1 VSLSCHYGHRPHR
14 HNARAPDARTF
25 CAERSSQISNWT
37 TFHLP
42 SSLLQCG
49 HRQGLL
55 RCSRANPG
63 CMRVHPCP
71 ALDSAPRLTLVLP
84 CHLHAQC
91 RCSPSSPGGA
101 AHKPPD
107 KPWYVPTHRLE
118 STTDTCPTSVEH
130 PQLSPAPPGQ
140 APHQHQL
147 TAAHAPP
154 TPTPSPCAASTST
167 TYPSP
172 LYATLNTPPC
182 KSRSATTRPAQP
194 LTNTTSTLRRCTSLP
209 TSRGVTSNSP
219 PHYPQCQ
226 HQHPRPSAPTLN
238 TPPCKSR
245 SATTRPAQPLTNTT
259 STSCCRTSLP
269 TSRSVTSNSPPHYP
283 QRQHQHPRP
292 SAPALNTPPCKSHSA
307 TTRPA
312 QPLTDTTST
321 PHRRT
326 SLPTSRSVTS
336 NSPPHYPQRQH
347 QHPRPSAPALNTPP
361 CKSHS
366 ATTRPAQPLTDTT
379 STPHRRTSLPTSRGV
394 TSNSPLHYPQRQH
407 QHPRPSTLPST
418 PCHVSPM
425 GRPCSRAC
433 PTSGSSSSGT
443 ASTRVSSTRQAIVA
457 CTPPHTRLWC
467 VLLMLC
473 QPGMSPDKRDR
484 CSHVRPAPRCC
495 TRVCPSRRQ
504 QAMYCSIVTSNLKCI
519 VCNVLTCPC
528 SNNQPSLITTP
539 SESLNQ
545 CCAHQT
551 YPNSGC
557 TPPKKKVAKVLTEG
571 KSCLLRV
578 KVIY

>member
-1 VSLSCHYGHRPHR
+1 MFDRHPSTESSQRRARAARICTSFPIHSKRHMSLSCHYGHRPHR
-14 HNARAPDARTF
+14 HNTRALDARTF
-25 CAERSSQISNWT
+25 CAERSSQISNRT

-49 HRQGLL
+49 HRQRLL

-71 ALDSAPRLTLVLP
+71 ALDSAPWLTLVLP
-84 CHLHAQC
+84 CHLHTQC

-130 PQLSPAPPGQ
+130 PQLSPAPPGLV
-140 APHQHQL
+140 PHQHQL

-172 LYATLNTPPC
+172 LYTTLNTPLC

-194 LTNTTSTLRRCTSLP
+194 LTNTTSTPRRCTSLP
-209 TSRGVTSNSP
+209 TSCSVTSNSP
-219 PHYPQCQ
+219 PHYPQHQ

-259 STSCCRTSLP
+259 STSRRRTSLP
-269 TSRSVTSNSPPHYP
+269 TSRGVTSNSPPHYP

-321 PHRRT
+321 PRH
-326 SLPTSRSVTS
+326 
-336 NSPPHYPQRQH
+336 
-347 QHPRPSAPALNTPP
+347 
-361 CKSHS
+361 
-366 ATTRPAQPLTDTT
+366 
-379 STPHRRTSLPTSRGV
+379 RTSLPTSRGV

-425 GRPCSRAC
+425 GQPCSRAC

-443 ASTRVSSTRQAIVA
+443 VLTRVSSTRQAIVA

-467 VLLMLC
+467 MLLMLC
-473 QPGMSPDKRDR
+473 QPGMSPDERDR
-484 CSHVRPAPRCC
+484 CSHVRPAPCCC
-495 TRVCPSRRQ
+495 TRVCPSRGQ

-545 CCAHQT
+545 RCAHQT

-557 TPPKKKVAKVLTEG
+557 TPPKKK
-571 KSCLLRV
+571 SCQSLD
-578 KVIY
+578 